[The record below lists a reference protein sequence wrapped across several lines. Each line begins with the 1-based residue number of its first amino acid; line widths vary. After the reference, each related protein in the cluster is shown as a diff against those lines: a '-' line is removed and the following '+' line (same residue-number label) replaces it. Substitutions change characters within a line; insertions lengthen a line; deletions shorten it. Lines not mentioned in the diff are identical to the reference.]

1 MSRIFRVSQGILW
14 MSLAGAWLGEAQ
26 AENATQTMR
35 PVIRGSQYAATS
47 MSPEAT
53 QAAERILRAGGN
65 AFDAIVAG
73 QAVLALVDAAGNG
86 IGSDAVLLVYDA
98 KSRKVFSINAEGTAP
113 QLATIDWYK
122 KNMGGKLPVNDGL
135 LSGTVPGVV
144 DAWYTL
150 LDRWGTMTFAEVLQ
164 PAIEVAENGFPLS
177 DRLAGAIASSK
188 KLQKYPRA

>member
-1 MSRIFRVSQGILW
+1 MLKSGSGWFVIICPKDPCTQRRGAKCPVYSEYHRGFCGL
-14 MSLAGAWLGEAQ
+14 SLAGAWLGEAQ

-86 IGSDAVLLVYDA
+86 IGSE
-98 KSRKVFSINAEGTAP
+98 RCC
-113 QLATIDWYK
+113 
-122 KNMGGKLPVNDGL
+122 
-135 LSGTVPGVV
+135 
-144 DAWYTL
+144 WYTMPS
-150 LDRWGTMTFAEVLQ
+150 RGRYFPSTRKGRRRNWPRSTGTRKIWAV
-164 PAIEVAENGFPLS
+164 NS
-177 DRLAGAIASSK
+177 RLAMDCFPAR
-188 KLQKYPRA
+188 YPGWSMPGTRCLIDGER